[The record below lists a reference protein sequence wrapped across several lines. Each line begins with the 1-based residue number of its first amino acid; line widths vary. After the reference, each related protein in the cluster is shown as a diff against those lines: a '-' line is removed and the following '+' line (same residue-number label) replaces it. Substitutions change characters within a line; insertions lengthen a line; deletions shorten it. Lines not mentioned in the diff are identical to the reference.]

1 MSIELGQ
8 LNAAGSNNLGNQSS
22 NLTTRTPI
30 FPEEMELRISQLQGD
45 LQSNYRVELDEKF
58 RLVQER

>member
-8 LNAAGSNNLGNQSS
+8 LYAAGNNNLGNQSS
-22 NLTTRTPI
+22 NLTARTPI

-45 LQSNYRVELDEKF
+45 LQSNYRVELEEKL